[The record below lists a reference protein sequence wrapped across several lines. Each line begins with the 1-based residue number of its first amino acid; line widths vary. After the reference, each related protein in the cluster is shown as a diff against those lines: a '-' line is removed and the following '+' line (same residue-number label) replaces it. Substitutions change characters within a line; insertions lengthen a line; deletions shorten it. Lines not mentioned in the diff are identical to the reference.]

1 VFSLYRPGTSILH
14 RINGGPKII
23 ALAAIVLLISI
34 TGRNLVALS
43 VAAIAMVVT
52 YLLAGFG
59 IRGFLNDLWQT
70 RWLVLLMVVP
80 QLIFLTLEQTVVN
93 SGRVLVS
100 VMFATLLSLTTKTSD
115 MMIAIEC
122 VLGPLRR
129 FGVAPEV
136 VALLL
141 SITITTIPVLAG
153 FVNQVRVAQSARG
166 SKPRLSRTTVPVLVL
181 ALKHADDMADAMAAR
196 GVTTERV
203 ASGSRVKALKV

>member
-1 VFSLYRPGTSILH
+1 MFSLYRPGTSILH

-23 ALAAIVLLISI
+23 ALAVIVLLISI

-100 VMFATLLSLTTKTSD
+100 VMFATQ
-115 MMIAIEC
+115 IGRAH
-122 VLGPLRR
+122 V
-129 FGVAPEV
+129 
-136 VALLL
+136 
-141 SITITTIPVLAG
+141 
-153 FVNQVRVAQSARG
+153 
-166 SKPRLSRTTVPVLVL
+166 
-181 ALKHADDMADAMAAR
+181 
-196 GVTTERV
+196 
-203 ASGSRVKALKV
+203 

>member
-1 VFSLYRPGTSILH
+1 MFSLYRPGTSILH
-14 RINGGPKII
+14 RINGGPKIV
-23 ALAAIVLLISI
+23 ALAIIVLLISI

-52 YLLAGFG
+52 YLFAGFG
-59 IRGFLNDLWQT
+59 ISGFLKDLWQT

-93 SGRVLVS
+93 SGRVLIS

-122 VLGPLRR
+122 VLGPFRR

-153 FVNQVRVAQSARG
+153 FVNQVRLAQVARG
-166 SKPRLSRTTVPVLVL
+166 ARPRLSRTAVPVLVL
-181 ALKHADDMADAMAAR
+181 ALKHADEMADAMAAR
-196 GVTTERV
+196 GVTTDR
-203 ASGSRVKALKV
+203 APAKPKQKA